1 MKKRLFV
8 KMLRQK
14 RLVPP
19 AIIST
24 IEKHARF
31 IVIRLQGSI
40 DMSTVAA
47 LEVFGD
53 KWQRQDDF
61 EPKNILLDFQKVTHA
76 DSAAVAIL
84 IQATVSLKKQHHEL
98 GVININEQLR
108 FMLELFKVSNVISLF
123 HNESAAVK
131 ELSKE

>member
-8 KMLRQK
+8 KMHRQK
-14 RLVPP
+14 QPVPP
-19 AIIST
+19 AIISA
-24 IEKHARF
+24 IEKHAKF

-40 DMSTVAA
+40 DMSTVSA

-53 KWQRQDDF
+53 KWQHQDDF
-61 EPKNILLDFQKVTHA
+61 ESKNILLDFQKVTHA

-84 IQATVSLKKQHHEL
+84 IQATVRLKKQHHEL

-108 FMLELFKVSNVISLF
+108 FMFELFKVGNVISLF